1 MELVAL
7 CSRSGSSFRTGG
19 FTGAAGA
26 DESRSGSELSLT
38 LRRRLFLRLGFGALL
53 RLRLFLRLRFG
64 ALLRLRLF
72 LRLRFG
78 APLRLRLFLRLR
90 FGTLL
95 RLRCGLRNWRRTAE
109 SSPPRLAP
117 VHARLHLLKP
127 QLCCC

>member
-19 FTGAAGA
+19 FNGAAGA
-26 DESRSGSELSLT
+26 DESRSGSKLSLT
-38 LRRRLFLRLGFGALL
+38 LRLRLFLRLGFGAL
-53 RLRLFLRLRFG
+53 
-64 ALLRLRLF
+64 
-72 LRLRFG
+72 
-78 APLRLRLFLRLR
+78 LRLRLFLRLR